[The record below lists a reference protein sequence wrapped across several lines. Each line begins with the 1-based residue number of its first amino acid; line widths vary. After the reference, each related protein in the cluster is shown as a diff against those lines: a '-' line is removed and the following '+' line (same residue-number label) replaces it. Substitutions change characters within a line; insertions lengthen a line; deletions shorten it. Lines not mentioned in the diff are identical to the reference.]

1 MNNYIL
7 IFVLFFS
14 FNLFCQNK
22 SNFNLNIPHETT
34 IYSSEDTIIGFPL
47 ITNHDFNFLINNS
60 FSEFSDFNNAVLTFD
75 FTDYIKKKN
84 KPLSFNFFSENN
96 LLYLGSQK

>member
-7 IFVLFFS
+7 IFVLCFS

-22 SNFNLNIPHETT
+22 STYNLIIPHETT

-47 ITNHDFNFLINNS
+47 ITNHDFKFLINNS
-60 FSEFSDFNNAVLTFD
+60 FSEFSDFNNKVLTFD
-75 FTDYIKKKN
+75 FTDYVKKID
-84 KPLSFNFFSENN
+84 
-96 LLYLGSQK
+96 LYHLIFTLKIIYYT

>member
-14 FNLFCQNK
+14 FNLFCQNT
-22 SNFNLNIPHETT
+22 SNLNIPHETT
-34 IYSSEDTIIGFPL
+34 IYSSEDTIIGLPF

-60 FSEFSDFNNAVLTFD
+60 FSEFSDFNNGVLTFD
-75 FTDYIKKKN
+75 FTDYVKKI
-84 KPLSFNFFSENN
+84 N
-96 LLYLGSQK
+96 LYHLIFTLKIIYYTLGSQK